1 MDIKNIT
8 KIIFDKILSKFLNDK
23 LISFILKRNKLSKT
37 ELANILLEGSDIKND
52 YNNISN
58 SLIRKGLAEDPMQSN
73 IGDNN
78 ILYRVFS
85 YSNTI
90 YNLILEQELSEPNF
104 MKRRSTVLKY
114 IKSNLPNLEKAEANL
129 LLEITLQNSKLSK
142 ESI

>member
-1 MDIKNIT
+1 MGIKNIT
-8 KIIFDKILSKFLNDK
+8 KIISDKILSKFSNDK

-58 SLIRKGLAEDPMQSN
+58 SLIRKGLAEDTMQSN